1 MSKLSR
7 PIAGLAAAAIG
18 MTGAIVTGGAPQ
30 LAAAAPAECTK
41 AETVHLLSFNDFHG
55 RVEGAAQLFTPVEQL
70 RKSAGEDKVLL
81 VSNGDSIGGSTF
93 VSAVSNDQPTL
104 DVLNAAGLEAS
115 AAGNHEFDKGFD
127 DLAGRVASASKFPY
141 LGANVVKKGTNEVA
155 SPVKAY
161 EVFKKGGTKI
171 AVVGAV
177 TGDLPSLVSPSGISK
192 VDIKDPVE
200 SVNAIAKQLKD
211 GDESNG
217 EADIVIANIHEGGP
231 DNKADEGTA
240 KSAPN
245 FGKMYNGLDA
255 SVDAVL
261 NGHTHMQY
269 LSKTAKGQPIVQA
282 DSYAKNLV
290 QLDLNVDVNGAL
302 CSVES
307 KKVDAAKEADAS
319 LPRIKEINS
328 IVEAAKATAAEK
340 GSEVVG
346 KATEAI
352 STPGAGDSKTRDQE
366 SPMTNMVAQMFY
378 DTLSNGND
386 EFIGIQNPGGT
397 RDSFDKGDIT
407 YEEAALVLPF
417 ANSLYTTEITGAQ
430 FIQVLNQ
437 QWQRDDK
444 GEVPSRPY
452 LALGLSK
459 NVTYTYDESL
469 PEGKRITG
477 VWINGKP
484 IDEDKMYTVG
494 SGSFLI
500 SGGDNFHAF
509 KEGKNTKD
517 SGNVDLTTWVD
528 WLKKQKE
535 LAPDYTKRGVA
546 VTDVP
551 ENFTP
556 GQAGTVKLG
565 TAGEVYKGSLD
576 MLLDAKNPK
585 VSPQLANKTVKAFL
599 GETQIGEGTV
609 ADGVAEVSLTF
620 PEGTEAGMQTVRFV
634 VDPSGTEVRYN
645 VNVAA
650 SEGSD
655 DTEGE
660 GSEDE
665 NSPGKGEGPGQK
677 PGQDLKPNLPSTGV

>member
-1 MSKLSR
+1 
-7 PIAGLAAAAIG
+7 
-18 MTGAIVTGGAPQ
+18 
-30 LAAAAPAECTK
+30 
-41 AETVHLLSFNDFHG
+41 
-55 RVEGAAQLFTPVEQL
+55 
-70 RKSAGEDKVLL
+70 
-81 VSNGDSIGGSTF
+81 
-93 VSAVSNDQPTL
+93 
-104 DVLNAAGLEAS
+104 
-115 AAGNHEFDKGFD
+115 
-127 DLAGRVASASKFPY
+127 
-141 LGANVVKKGTNEVA
+141 
-155 SPVKAY
+155 
-161 EVFKKGGTKI
+161 
-171 AVVGAV
+171 
-177 TGDLPSLVSPSGISK
+177 
-192 VDIKDPVE
+192 
-200 SVNAIAKQLKD
+200 
-211 GDESNG
+211 
-217 EADIVIANIHEGGP
+217 
-231 DNKADEGTA
+231 
-240 KSAPN
+240 
-245 FGKMYNGLDA
+245 
-255 SVDAVL
+255 
-261 NGHTHMQY
+261 
-269 LSKTAKGQPIVQA
+269 
-282 DSYAKNLV
+282 
-290 QLDLNVDVNGAL
+290 
-302 CSVES
+302 
-307 KKVDAAKEADAS
+307 
-319 LPRIKEINS
+319 
-328 IVEAAKATAAEK
+328 
-340 GSEVVG
+340 
-346 KATEAI
+346 
-352 STPGAGDSKTRDQE
+352 
-366 SPMTNMVAQMFY
+366 MTNMVAQMFY

-484 IDEDKMYTVG
+484 IDEKKMYTVG

-535 LAPDYTKRGVA
+535 LAPDYTKRGVS

-609 ADGVAEVSLTF
+609 ADGVAEVKLTF
-620 PEGTEAGMQTVRFV
+620 PEGTKAGMQTVRFV
-634 VDPSGTEVRYN
+634 VDPSGTEVRYD
-645 VNVAA
+645 VNVTAA
-650 SEGSD
+650 ENKPEYKATSAKVAPRTPVGREANMWGTVDGEAIVSTQVKLPNGKWATSQTRD
-655 DTEGE
+655 AKGFYVVPLTYGRNTAGTYQWRLRVVRLDGTVEFTEPVTQVRVKLPTATTAGTKAV
-660 GSEDE
+660 GATTHAWGTVSLAKGPQKVFTQVKLP
-665 NSPGKGEGPGQK
+665 NGKWATSQVRTTKANGGYTIELTYGRNAAGTYTFRVGTRDPELGYVFSK
-677 PGQDLKPNLPSTGV
+677 PVTLKRR